1 MNHLFLLDRIKKL
14 DIATIEKMSPEIM
27 ARLTDG
33 FNESL
38 VKNVIYV
45 GTTNPE
51 QRRIIHAVKN
61 AYRDW
66 KKDDPYWGNP
76 PLFPETYP
84 QFLEE
89 LQMDIECGLVV
100 TKEGIVEDVGNKLLK
115 ALTSSQ
121 TNAVQRVIDTIH
133 KSGQTVKAED
143 NDNIEDEEE
152 ENYMKLAPW
161 EDVRIAQ
168 LEEENTKL
176 RDELHQLKEYV
187 KDYITFDHDNEIA
200 YIKDFG
206 VDNDKNTQKIQ
217 SEIKKDVEEKGKEEL
232 EAEIKR
238 LKVLLEAT
246 DNQLKRYQE
255 EDALTEDIDEAQKLV
270 IDERIIFVSALLGV
284 SLKPDVVNQKQ
295 LAKLIEKLT
304 GDTAKSIRPRI
315 SSLNSETQKVN
326 DHKIDKFSESTQIA
340 AKNVYEL
347 INKAV
352 RGATRENKGYQCKQA
367 MEIINQTYQLGI
379 KM

>member
-100 TKEGIVEDVGNKLLK
+100 TKEGIVEDVGNK
-115 ALTSSQ
+115 
-121 TNAVQRVIDTIH
+121 
-133 KSGQTVKAED
+133 
-143 NDNIEDEEE
+143 
-152 ENYMKLAPW
+152 
-161 EDVRIAQ
+161 
-168 LEEENTKL
+168 
-176 RDELHQLKEYV
+176 
-187 KDYITFDHDNEIA
+187 
-200 YIKDFG
+200 
-206 VDNDKNTQKIQ
+206 
-217 SEIKKDVEEKGKEEL
+217 
-232 EAEIKR
+232 
-238 LKVLLEAT
+238 
-246 DNQLKRYQE
+246 
-255 EDALTEDIDEAQKLV
+255 
-270 IDERIIFVSALLGV
+270 
-284 SLKPDVVNQKQ
+284 
-295 LAKLIEKLT
+295 
-304 GDTAKSIRPRI
+304 
-315 SSLNSETQKVN
+315 
-326 DHKIDKFSESTQIA
+326 
-340 AKNVYEL
+340 
-347 INKAV
+347 
-352 RGATRENKGYQCKQA
+352 
-367 MEIINQTYQLGI
+367 
-379 KM
+379 

>member
-1 MNHLFLLDRIKKL
+1 MNHLLLLDRIKKL
-14 DIATIEKMSPEIM
+14 DIATIEKMSPEVM

-38 VKNVIYV
+38 VKNVLYT
-45 GTTNPE
+45 GTTNYE
-51 QRRIIHAVKN
+51 QRKIIRALKN

-66 KKDDPYWGNP
+66 KKDDIYWGNP
-76 PLFPETYP
+76 PLFPEIYP
-84 QFLEE
+84 QYMEE

-100 TKEGIVEDVGNKLLK
+100 TEEGNIEDVGNKLLNT
-115 ALTSSQ
+115 LTSNQ
-121 TNAVQRVIDTIH
+121 TNAVQRVLDTIH

-143 NDNIEDEEE
+143 NDNIENEEE

-187 KDYITFDHDNEIA
+187 KDYITFDDDNEIA

-326 DHKIDKFSESTQIA
+326 GHKIDKFSESTQIA

-367 MEIINQTYQLGI
+367 MENINQTYQLGI